1 MPSDPDSTIDLI
13 SAAQGGDRAAAN
25 ELFARY
31 TPIATRIASRRL
43 GVNPTLQNELEDIVQ
58 DALNDAFR
66 ALPRFEMRHESAFR
80 SYLGTIVENKIRDR
94 AKVAHI
100 KHEQPVPLT
109 PSGAERDFTGHG
121 TTPSRPA
128 IDAERQ
134 EAIDRWAESLT
145 VTDRRIFQLKVVER
159 RSAREVA
166 EELGWKEGSVRSR
179 LSRVLAEF
187 SRLIE

>member
-1 MPSDPDSTIDLI
+1 
-13 SAAQGGDRAAAN
+13 
-25 ELFARY
+25 
-31 TPIATRIASRRL
+31 
-43 GVNPTLQNELEDIVQ
+43 
-58 DALNDAFR
+58 
-66 ALPRFEMRHESAFR
+66 
-80 SYLGTIVENKIRDR
+80 
-94 AKVAHI
+94 
-100 KHEQPVPLT
+100 
-109 PSGAERDFTGHG
+109 HG